1 MIGFLSFIS
10 KINWTALPCLF
21 LLFHSGVVEW
31 SFLGDTGI
39 VYSRK
44 VTSLKLRRFHKPA
57 SHISQVYIS
66 RVSHKLSKAS
76 IFRLELSLWVTPQT
90 ERVIVLSKILALS
103 NSLALLLAVI
113 SCQHGNNNRTIPVN
127 EWLSQQLCQSQGSFS
142 TRASAILEYDAYD
155 VLLKCVL
162 LANWVKDVVGHS
174 KLWSEV
180 MAWFTKM
187 MCYNVY
193 IPLLIMPDMSR
204 NAG

>member
-10 KINWTALPCLF
+10 KINCTVLPCLF
-21 LLFHSGVVEW
+21 LLFHSGVAEW

-44 VTSLKLRRFHKPA
+44 ATSLKLRRFRKPA
-57 SHISQVYIS
+57 PHISQVYIL
-66 RVSHKLSKAS
+66 RVSNKLSKAS
-76 IFRLELSLWVTPQT
+76 IFRLELSMWVIPQT

-127 EWLSQQLCQSQGSFS
+127 ERLSQQLCQSQGCFF

-162 LANWVKDVVGHS
+162 LANIKRRCWTFQVVEWGDLVYTNDVQ
-174 KLWSEV
+174 
-180 MAWFTKM
+180 
-187 MCYNVY
+187 YNVTSHC
-193 IPLLIMPDMSR
+193 L
-204 NAG
+204 